1 MAHLKNVS
9 PKKKRSLTNN
19 SGAENRKEKAR
30 KMLSQ
35 LNVRTRNLE
44 GHYDSVETDVF
55 DHKTRNATLQ
65 NGEFSPP
72 SGTIFE
78 AIFQELKRKEQR
90 EKKRHSFSSMI
101 HRLHDRSSALIVD
114 G

>member
-1 MAHLKNVS
+1 MEA
-9 PKKKRSLTNN
+9 NN
-19 SGAENRKEKAR
+19 SGVENQKKEAQ
-30 KMLSQ
+30 KMLRQ
-35 LNVRTRNLE
+35 LDDLE

-55 DHKTRNATLQ
+55 DHKTRNAALQ

-90 EKKRHSFSSMI
+90 EKNRHSFSSI
-101 HRLHDRSSALIVD
+101 ISGLHARD
-114 G
+114 GSK